1 MNKSQIIKEAKKVLK
16 IEMESIKTLNSI
28 FNDSFFNIVNTMY
41 NTSGRIV
48 VTGIGKSGHV
58 ANKISS
64 TLSSTGTP
72 SHFVHPSEAS
82 HGDLGSIAENDCILA
97 FSNSGQS
104 NELNDIINYA
114 KRFNIPLLS
123 ISSNKNGL
131 LSKKSNFSIVFKK
144 PIEACPLNLAPTSS
158 TTMSLIIG
166 DAIAITLLKMRGFK
180 KSNFSNFHPGGN
192 IGKDLVK
199 LSEIM
204 HDKSELPLVN
214 ENELM
219 SKALILITEKSFGCV
234 GVINNNKNLVGVITD
249 GDLRRNMNSSI
260 INKKAKLVMTRKPY
274 LASID
279 TLVGEALNIM
289 NTKKITSLFI
299 CNNEKPI
306 GIVHIHDLL
315 RLST

>member
-1 MNKSQIIKEAKKVLK
+1 MKKDQIIKEAKKVLK
-16 IEMESIKTLNSI
+16 IEIDGAKTLTSS
-28 FNDSFFNIVNTMY
+28 FNNSFFNIVNTIF
-41 NTSGRIV
+41 NTKGLIV
-48 VTGIGKSGHV
+48 VTGIGKSGHI
-58 ANKISS
+58 ANKIAA

-82 HGDLGSIAENDCILA
+82 HGDLGSITKNDCILA

-114 KRFNIPLLS
+114 KRFGIPLLS
-123 ISSNKNGL
+123 VSSNKKGL
-131 LSKKSNFSIVFKK
+131 LSKNSDFSIVFKK

-180 KSNFSNFHPGGN
+180 KSNFVKFHPGGN
-192 IGKDLVK
+192 LGKDLVK

-204 HDKSELPLVN
+204 HDKSELPLVD

-219 SKALILITEKSFGCV
+219 AKVLILISEKSFGCV
-234 GVINNNKNLVGVITD
+234 GVINNKKNLVGVITD
-249 GDLRRNMNSSI
+249 GDLRRNMDSNI
-260 INKKAKLVMTRKPY
+260 INKKAKLVMTHKPY
-274 LASID
+274 LASKD
-279 TLVGEALNIM
+279 TLVAEALNIM

-299 CNNEKPI
+299 CKNEKPI

-315 RLST
+315 RLSS